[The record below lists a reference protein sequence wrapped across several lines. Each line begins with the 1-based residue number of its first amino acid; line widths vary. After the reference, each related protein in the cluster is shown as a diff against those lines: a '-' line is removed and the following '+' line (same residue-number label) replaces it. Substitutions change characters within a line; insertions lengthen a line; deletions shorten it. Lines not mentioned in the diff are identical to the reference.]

1 MGDNYESLLYSAIPI
16 YFSSMFTLTLENP
29 LVILYM
35 RLIGWTLLGYVLGKL
50 LPKIYTTYLGK
61 ALLFVG
67 VPISIV
73 SFLRQADLS
82 GWIIIAPTT
91 AWIAILVGGGLA
103 WIWIDLGLSDERFR
117 ALSRGITSREKA
129 ESSSGIDA
137 TLEQGS
143 AWSGATQGSFLL
155 AMTLGNT
162 AFIGYPVS
170 LTLVGPQYFA
180 WSLFYDLIGS
190 TIAAYSVGIALAS
203 RFGSMASNQPAPNP
217 FISMLKT
224 PALWSL
230 PVGLAMKFVPLP
242 TVISTSMNA
251 IAWTTVTLSLVM
263 IGMQLSQLKTLKNIK
278 KALTCLSIK
287 MLLTPL
293 VVGTGLMFFG
303 ITGEPRLAMV
313 LQMAM
318 PPAFSTLVIAQAYN
332 LDRDLT
338 VTTLAFGV
346 VLLLFTIPIWQW
358 LFS

>member
-1 MGDNYESLLYSAIPI
+1 
-16 YFSSMFTLTLENP
+16 MFTLENP
-29 LVILYM
+29 LVMLYA
-35 RLIGWTLLGYVLGKL
+35 RLIGWTVLGYVLGKF
-50 LPKIYTTYLGK
+50 LPKIVTTYLGK

-82 GWIIIAPTT
+82 GWIVIAPVT
-91 AWIAILVGGGLA
+91 AWTAIFVGAGLA
-103 WIWIDLGLSDERFR
+103 WIWIDLGINDERMR
-117 ALSRGITSREKA
+117 ALSRGISFQDKVSNTLP
-129 ESSSGIDA
+129 SGDGIV
-137 TLEQGS
+137 QQS
-143 AWSGATQGSFLL
+143 AWSGPTQGSFLL

-162 AFIGYPVS
+162 AFMGYPVS
-170 LTLVGPQYFA
+170 LALVGASYFA

-203 RFGSMASNQPAPNP
+203 RFGSAKGNQAKPNP
-217 FISMLKT
+217 FLSMVKT

-230 PVGLAMKFVPLP
+230 PIGMLMRLVPLP
-242 TVISTSMNA
+242 TAITTGMST

-263 IGMQLSQLKTLKNIK
+263 IGLQLSQLKSLRNIK
-278 KALTCLSIK
+278 QALTCLSIK
-287 MLLTPL
+287 MILTPL

-303 ITGEPRLAMV
+303 VTGEPRMALV

-332 LDRDLT
+332 LDHDLT

-346 VLLLFTIPIWQW
+346 VLLLFTIPVWLW
-358 LFS
+358 LFG

>member
-1 MGDNYESLLYSAIPI
+1 
-16 YFSSMFTLTLENP
+16 MFTLENP
-29 LVILYM
+29 LVMLYV

-50 LPKIYTTYLGK
+50 LPKIFTTYLGK

-73 SFLRQADLS
+73 SFLRQANLS
-82 GWIIIAPTT
+82 GWIVIAPAT
-91 AWIAILVGGGLA
+91 AWVAILVGAGLA
-103 WIWIDLGLSDERFR
+103 WIWIDLGVSDERFSK
-117 ALSRGITSREKA
+117 LSRGITSKEKK
-129 ESSSGIDA
+129 
-137 TLEQGS
+137 LETSPSMGTTIEDKES
-143 AWSGATQGSFLL
+143 AWSGPTQGSFLL

-162 AFIGYPVS
+162 AFMGYPVS
-170 LTLVGPQYFA
+170 LALVGPQYFA

-203 RFGSMASNQPAPNP
+203 RYGSTSSNQKKPNP
-217 FISMLKT
+217 FVSMAKT

-230 PVGLAMKFVPLP
+230 PIGVGMRFVPLP
-242 TVISTSMNA
+242 SAISDGMNT

-263 IGMQLSQLKTLKNIK
+263 IGMQLSQLKTLRNVK

-303 ITGEPRLAMV
+303 VTGEPRMAMV
-313 LQMAM
+313 LQMGM

-346 VLLLFTIPIWQW
+346 VLLLFTIPIWLW

>member
-1 MGDNYESLLYSAIPI
+1 
-16 YFSSMFTLTLENP
+16 MFTLENP
-29 LVILYM
+29 LVMLYV
-35 RLIGWTLLGYVLGKL
+35 RLIGWTLLGYILGKL
-50 LPKIYTTYLGK
+50 LPKVYTTYLGK

-67 VPISIV
+67 VPIGIV

-82 GWIIIAPTT
+82 GWIVIAPTT
-91 AWIAILVGGGLA
+91 AWVAIFVGAGLA
-103 WIWIDLGLSDERFR
+103 WIWIDLGVSDERFR
-117 ALSRGITSREKA
+117 ALSRGITSREKTVETA
-129 ESSSGIDA
+129 SGTTT
-137 TLEQGS
+137 TLEQES
-143 AWSGATQGSFLL
+143 AWSGPTQGSFLL

-162 AFIGYPVS
+162 AFMGYPVS
-170 LTLVGPQYFA
+170 LALVGPQYFA

-203 RFGSMASNQPAPNP
+203 RFGSTAGNQPKPNP
-217 FISMLKT
+217 FISMAKT

-230 PVGLAMKFVPLP
+230 PVGVGMRFISLP
-242 TVISTSMNA
+242 TVVVSGMST

-263 IGMQLSQLKTLKNIK
+263 IGMQLSQLRTLKNIK

-303 ITGEPRLAMV
+303 VTGEPRLAMV

-346 VLLLFTIPIWQW
+346 VLLLFTIPIWLW